1 MARILVVDD
10 ELVIRELVRETLAV
24 DAHEIRTAATGG
36 EALAAAGE
44 ARPDL
49 VLLDVHLPDGPDG
62 IEVCRR
68 LRHGQP
74 ALKVIL
80 LTGMRGEETRA
91 AGEHAGACA
100 FLTKPFSPLELIER
114 VEGLLGA

>member
-10 ELVIRELVRETLAV
+10 EPVIRELVRETLAA

-36 EALAAAGE
+36 EALAAAGD

-49 VLLDVHLPDGPDG
+49 VLLDVNLDDELDG

-68 LRHGQP
+68 LRGGHAAP
-74 ALKVIL
+74 RVIL
-80 LTGMRGEETRA
+80 LTGLRGEETRA

-100 FLTKPFSPLELIER
+100 YLTKPFSPLELIEQ
-114 VEGLLGA
+114 VERLLGS